1 MPAPT
6 RPHISTALQH
16 LRLGVSVSGVVLCI
30 ALVAQVIVWGCVH
43 FMDLRTQRLGPD
55 APSTLV
61 VVGKSQ
67 ADASTQEPTRPDE
80 AAVSAAGKSLVNP
93 SARTPGKV
101 PAAPTHAAA
110 REPRSAGGTDA
121 NTVGTGTGLV
131 LMRTAE
137 LIQTIGI
144 IAALTMALLM
154 FQGVLIGAGVN
165 APGIQFAVTASSWA
179 VVIALLCVPLNAL
192 LPGAAF
198 GGVFR
203 SYRTMAD
210 MADAY
215 RAGAADA
222 LGGPAYYGTFLIMP
236 FTVALAAAAAV
247 LRFRAG
253 IEEGVIIT
261 SVSQLDD
268 KIEREI
274 RTNKWG
280 ALSSPRAMG
289 ALNRAIG
296 DAPEMP
302 GNHRRG
308 APMPVGSQPSGDDS
322 GASPLPGSALR
333 RPI

>member
-16 LRLGVSVSGVVLCI
+16 LRLGVSASGAVLCI

-55 APSTLV
+55 SPSALV
-61 VVGKSQ
+61 VVNKTSAEP
-67 ADASTQEPTRPDE
+67 ADEETPTPEEPT
-80 AAVSAAGKSLVNP
+80 ASGAGKSLI
-93 SARTPGKV
+93 SAPARAPGKS
-101 PAAPTHAAA
+101 AGAPSRAAA
-110 REPRSAGGTDA
+110 KETRGAGA
-121 NTVGTGTGLV
+121 EVNTVGTGSGLV

-137 LIQTIGI
+137 LVQTVGI
-144 IAALTMALLM
+144 VAALTMALLM

-179 VVIALLCVPLNAL
+179 VVIALLCVPLNSL

-210 MADAY
+210 MVDAY

-222 LGGPAYYGTFLIMP
+222 LGGPAYYGTFLILP

-302 GNHRRG
+302 GHHRHG
-308 APMPVGSQPSGDDS
+308 APMPVGSQPSGDES